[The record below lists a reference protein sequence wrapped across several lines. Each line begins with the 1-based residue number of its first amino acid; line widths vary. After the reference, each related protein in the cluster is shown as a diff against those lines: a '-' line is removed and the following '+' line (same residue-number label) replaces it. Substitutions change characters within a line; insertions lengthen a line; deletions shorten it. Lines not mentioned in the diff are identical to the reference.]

1 MMKRIWVRAILWL
14 AVVSVAG
21 MIFWFS
27 AQDGAASGALSG
39 GIAEKVVE
47 VVEPGYAALPE
58 AEQRTIFDAAQF
70 AVRKT
75 AHFSEYALLGFL
87 LRLLCASYALGRG
100 LLVAWLSGTGY
111 AATDELHQWFVAARS
126 AMWQDVCL
134 DSAGV
139 LAGTLTAAAALA
151 LWIFIARKRRK
162 TSA

>member
-1 MMKRIWVRAILWL
+1 MGKWLLVAVAALVPVVALVFEHVGNVRISERHHSHHDTY
-14 AVVSVAG
+14 VVSVEFTRSLVLA
-21 MIFWFS
+21 MTFM
-27 AQDGAASGALSG
+27 
-39 GIAEKVVE
+39 
-47 VVEPGYAALPE
+47 
-58 AEQRTIFDAAQF
+58 
-70 AVRKT
+70 AV
-75 AHFSEYALLGFL
+75 L
-87 LRLLCASYALGRG
+87 G